1 MLLCAY
7 QQIRFC
13 VYIQYI
19 TVASLAPN
27 ISDEI
32 MNIGKCWLV
41 FYFVPILYSAC
52 PYFHACI
59 VIMLYPIFSTI
70 ETHYQSGRPWGSPKT
85 KGHILFRWQKQ
96 MRHEYLV
103 TKICM
108 VCPCAVFIY
117 NILATVL
124 DIIRSNTLFSF
135 GHCVVSAVR
144 LLVVGLLFFIYHN
157 YR

>member
-7 QQIRFC
+7 QQIGFC

-19 TVASLAPN
+19 TVASLAHN

-41 FYFVPILYSAC
+41 FYFVLILYSAC

-70 ETHYQSGRPWGSPKT
+70 ETHYQTWVVQRPRD
-85 KGHILFRWQKQ
+85 LFYSNGKNRYH
-96 MRHEYLV
+96 RYLV